1 MSLLESEVFAILET
15 LVKTTV
21 DEMTKVFSRDAPE
34 PADTSVNEPA
44 NVEFT
49 VS

>member
-1 MSLLESEVFAILET
+1 MSLLESEVFAILEI
-15 LVKTTV
+15 LVKTTIN
-21 DEMTKVFSRDAPE
+21 EMSKVFSRDT
-34 PADTSVNEPA
+34 ADTAVNEPA